1 MFEPGTVTYGF
12 AKNINNPKYKYAI
25 SIFRDEDVQVV
36 IHFTT
41 SQRRAGV
48 PDDQIKHGINRDA
61 DGKVVSYVFEPDVEI
76 GDIPT
81 GGRFCFP
88 ERTVMQFDYGFLRG
102 DDWSLQQQFDDLE
115 VKCHLDREEYLNLVY
130 TMYCRFELVAM
141 FFCSYSF
148 YMGLVYGFLYYWVGF
163 QPSAH
168 NLLTS
173 ERWWYP

>member
-76 GDIPT
+76 GDIPA
-81 GGRFCFP
+81 GGRFPF
-88 ERTVMQFDYGFLRG
+88 RTVMQFDYGFLRG

-115 VKCHLDREEYLNLVY
+115 VKCHLDREE
-130 TMYCRFELVAM
+130 
-141 FFCSYSF
+141 
-148 YMGLVYGFLYYWVGF
+148 
-163 QPSAH
+163 
-168 NLLTS
+168 
-173 ERWWYP
+173 

>member
-76 GDIPT
+76 GDVPT

-88 ERTVMQFDYGFLRG
+88 VRTVMQFDYGFLRG
-102 DDWSLQQQFDDLE
+102 DDWSLQQQLDDLK

-130 TMYCRFELVAM
+130 AMYCSKRTPTEYKPYLEKVLEEA
-141 FFCSYSF
+141 
-148 YMGLVYGFLYYWVGF
+148 YG
-163 QPSAH
+163 S
-168 NLLTS
+168 N
-173 ERWWYP
+173 